1 MLPSITTATE
11 AVIVVPSDGQ
21 IRRRP
26 RHRRES
32 TSRLPGQHE
41 VTSVGTCDVLRA
53 DISQGHGVDTTKQVL
68 SLAKHDRADRDM
80 HFVDEPRLQILS
92 DRAHAAT
99 QANVL
104 SFSG

>member
-1 MLPSITTATE
+1 
-11 AVIVVPSDGQ
+11 
-21 IRRRP
+21 
-26 RHRRES
+26 
-32 TSRLPGQHE
+32 
-41 VTSVGTCDVLRA
+41 
-53 DISQGHGVDTTKQVL
+53 
-68 SLAKHDRADRDM
+68 M